1 MCELGHQSQKLTT
14 LMCTPEVYKHL
25 AHLGKLEC
33 SHKTHKPAG
42 GERVDGK
49 FVSAAG
55 AQYPAAMNAG
65 LAEAIAKVIG
75 DGGICEDQ
83 LSASADRNE

>member
-1 MCELGHQSQKLTT
+1 M
-14 LMCTPEVYKHL
+14 YKHL

-55 AQYPAAMNAG
+55 AKYPAALNAE
-65 LAEAIAKVIG
+65 LAEAIAKVIDD
-75 DGGICEDQ
+75 DGVGKDQ
-83 LSASADRNE
+83 LSASPGKDKEMKNAARHITAGVS